1 MEVNENTATLFDDV
15 FDVGMQFKAAETEE
29 VYVKKVENVELS
41 ECWLEEKKEKRTWE
55 EDYESNNGE
64 ISLNGTDNFWTD
76 SL

>member
-1 MEVNENTATLFDDV
+1 
-15 FDVGMQFKAAETEE
+15 MQFKAADTEE
-29 VYVKKVENVELS
+29 VYVKKVETVEFS

-64 ISLNGTDNFWTD
+64 ISLNGTDNFWTE